1 MTLSD
6 YLSAE
11 CFPATTQAGLSA
23 SQQMKI
29 DAFNYDQ
36 LKEHLEDGGTLSK
49 IQRAIWRELKERYR
63 HSGNWRRK
71 RGRRRR
77 EAGVAVALRKAS
89 NHGSIPAHQ

>member
-29 DAFNYDQ
+29 DAVNYDQ

-49 IQRAIWRELKERYR
+49 IQRAIWRELKE
-63 HSGNWRRK
+63 K
-71 RGRRRR
+71 
-77 EAGVAVALRKAS
+77 
-89 NHGSIPAHQ
+89 IPAQRELAKKTGKA